1 MRKFVSLLSTIGL
14 LCATMPATAGNAMAD
29 MNFDDMQASLNTNLV
44 LVADDAG
51 GDDVSKPKVS
61 TLPYSSKSP
70 RLSGGL
76 SLVLPGAGQI
86 YNGQYFVG
94 GLWMA
99 GEIALYMSAFAYSGA
114 FSEGK
119 RFQFRIESQAL
130 IAVALGLHLFSIYD
144 ALTESQL
151 MNDGLDKW
159 NVAVAPLENGAT
171 VAYQTR
177 W

>member
-1 MRKFVSLLSTIGL
+1 MRKFVSLLSTIAL
-14 LCATMPATAGNAMAD
+14 LCVVIPATAGGALDD
-29 MNFDDMQASLNTNLV
+29 MNFDDMQAGLNTNLV

-51 GDDVSKPKVS
+51 GGDASKPKVS

-70 RLSGGL
+70 WLSGGL

-99 GEIALYMSAFAYSGA
+99 GEIALYMSAFAYAGA
-114 FSEGK
+114 FTEGT

-130 IAVALGLHLFSIYD
+130 IAVALSLHLFSIYD
-144 ALTESQL
+144 AVVESQR
-151 MNDGLDKW
+151 MNEDLNKW
-159 NVAVAPLENGAT
+159 NVAIAPLENGAT